1 MEKRVPR
8 AVGAAAHRT
17 KEAIMAGLG
26 IQAWSF
32 SLIGIHTAFAHRALI
47 ETLEFLRSLG
57 SWYRLACSEARSSRA
72 R

>member
-1 MEKRVPR
+1 
-8 AVGAAAHRT
+8 
-17 KEAIMAGLG
+17 MAGLG
-26 IQAWSF
+26 IQAWSL